1 MNPCAGEKKEMRMTG
16 DENLYLEFHGRI
28 IDSIGI
34 QMYQSPVAAISEL
47 IANAW
52 DADATA
58 VWVALPE
65 SLSGNPVIVVADDG
79 VGMTFRECQTL
90 YLSVGRNRRSRR
102 GGEKSPG
109 GRPVLGRKGIGKFA
123 GFGIAGVL
131 EIATVSAETG
141 ERTVF
146 KLDLERLRGNE
157 DDDYVSTEAK
167 QVEVL
172 KKAGPDEVRKV
183 ERGTIVTLRNLTLGR
198 TPNREAF
205 AKSLARRFLIAQTAE
220 QFSVNV
226 NGRPLPDD
234 DALAKVQFD
243 FPRDYRKDEL
253 PAELRIEGDEGFERV
268 GDNEIRWRIRFTEKM
283 IDTEELRGVSVF
295 CGIKIAQTP
304 FFFNISSGMLGQH
317 GLQHMTGRVQADY
330 LDQLGVDVIA
340 TERQRMNWEHDQARS
355 LLDWGQSR
363 VKSLLKIW
371 KERRAEDKIRLI
383 EEKLA
388 SFSDRL
394 DRLKSTERRTVRT
407 ALTRLASI
415 EALSN
420 EQFEDLSASMLT
432 AWEDGRLRELIKDV
446 SNVEE
451 MDESGLLKLLAEAQI
466 LNALHVAEAVKA
478 KIEIINGLSE
488 RIKARELENAVRDYI
503 AENPWLISPQWET
516 FRKETKIDHLLSKAA
531 DEAELDKH
539 DEWRGRVDLVLS
551 SGRQLLVV
559 EFMRPGLT
567 VDWDHIARYQ
577 RYMYV
582 LRSKVKQNSR
592 QIDDESGYN
601 TISGL
606 LVADNLGRPEGLND
620 IIQDLAQNDIGALE
634 WRGLL
639 SRASAQWT
647 EFLRVLVDR
656 APNDDRL
663 AKLER
668 R

>member
-1 MNPCAGEKKEMRMTG
+1 MTDEKK
-16 DENLYLEFHGRI
+16 LYLEFHGRI
-28 IDSIGI
+28 IDSLGI

-52 DADATA
+52 DADARS
-58 VWVALPE
+58 VRVALPE
-65 SLSGNPVIVVADDG
+65 NLSGAPVIKVADNG
-79 VGMTFRECQTL
+79 IGMTFRECQTL

-102 GGEKSPG
+102 GGGKSPG

-123 GFGIAGVL
+123 GFGIADVL
-131 EIATVSAETG
+131 EVATVSAETG

-146 KLDLERLRGNE
+146 ELDLARLRGNE
-157 DDDYVSTEAK
+157 EDDYVSTDAK

-172 KKAGPDEVRKV
+172 ERSRPNDDCKAEH
-183 ERGTIVTLRNLTLGR
+183 GTIVTLRNLTLGR
-198 TPNREAF
+198 IPNRETF
-205 AKSLARRFLIAQTAE
+205 AKSLARRFLIAQTADE
-220 QFSVNV
+220 FSVDV
-226 NGRPLPDD
+226 DGLPLPDEN
-234 DALAKVQFD
+234 ALRKVQFD
-243 FPRDYRKDEL
+243 FPKDYRNDEK
-253 PAELRIEGDEGFERV
+253 PSELRIENDEGIERV
-268 GDNEIRWRIRFTEKM
+268 GDHEIRWRIRFTEGT

-304 FFFNISSGMLGQH
+304 FFFNLSGGLSGHHGQQY
-317 GLQHMTGRVQADY
+317 LTGRVQADF
-330 LDQLGVDVIA
+330 LDQLGVDVIT
-340 TERQRMNWEHDQARS
+340 TERQRVNWELDQALP
-355 LLDWGQSR
+355 LLEWGQNR
-363 VKSLLKIW
+363 VKSLLAIW
-371 KERRAEDKIRLI
+371 KKRRAEDKIRLI

-394 DRLKSTERRTVRT
+394 DRLKATERRTVRN
-407 ALTRLASI
+407 ALVKLASI

-432 AWEDGRLRELIKDV
+432 AWEDGRLRELINDV

-451 MDESGLLKLLAEAQI
+451 MDESGLLNLLAEAQI

-478 KIEIINGLSE
+478 KVEIVNGLSE
-488 RIKARELENAVRDYI
+488 RIKAHELENAVRDYI

-516 FRKETKIDHLLSKAA
+516 FRKETKIDHLLAKAA
-531 DEAELDKH
+531 NEAELDKH

-551 SGRQLLVV
+551 SGRQLLVI

-582 LRSKVKQNSR
+582 LRSLVIPNNR
-592 QIDDESGYN
+592 QVSDDIGYSSV
-601 TISGL
+601 SGL
-606 LVADNLGRPEGLND
+606 LVADNLGRPQGMER
-620 IIQDLAQNDIGALE
+620 IINVLERDDMGALE

-639 SRASAQWT
+639 SRAAAQWS
-647 EFLRVLVDR
+647 EFLGVLVDR

-663 AKLER
+663 SNIHR

>member
-1 MNPCAGEKKEMRMTG
+1 MSG
-16 DENLYLEFHGRI
+16 DETLYQNFHGRI
-28 IDSIGI
+28 IDSLGI

-52 DADATA
+52 DADATT

-102 GGEKSPG
+102 GGDKSPG

-157 DDDYVSTEAK
+157 EDDYVSTEAK

-172 KKAGPDEVRKV
+172 KKAGPNEVRKV

-268 GDNEIRWRIRFTEKM
+268 GDNEIRWRIRFTEKT

-304 FFFNISSGMLGQH
+304 FYFNISSGMLGQH

-340 TERQRMNWEHDQARS
+340 TERQRMNWEHYQARS

-383 EEKLA
+383 EEKLV
-388 SFSDRL
+388 SFSNRL
-394 DRLKSTERRTVRT
+394 ERLKSTERRTVRT

-432 AWEDGRLRELIKDV
+432 AWEDGRLRELISDV

-451 MDESGLLKLLAEAQI
+451 MDESGLLNLLAEAQI
-466 LNALHVAEAVKA
+466 LNALHIAEAVKA

-488 RIKARELENAVRDYI
+488 RIKARDLENAVRDYI

-592 QIDDESGYN
+592 QNDDESGYN

-606 LVADNLGRPEGLND
+606 LVADSLGRPEGLND
-620 IIQDLAQNDIGALE
+620 IIQDLAQNDMGALE

-656 APNDDRL
+656 APDDDRL